1 MASDEEI
8 SDLIYVY
15 KQVIDQSETLMRLAS
30 DNKIFLL
37 DIILRKSEQV
47 IRRFS

>member
-15 KQVIDQSETLMRLAS
+15 KQVIDQSETLMRLAN